1 MNYAVKLGL
10 LVFPLTLAPDSDVSA
25 LRIYPYEIVMPQYPN
40 VVSSKLPAVSTSIFS
55 VMSKLAHEHQAI
67 NLSQG
72 FPGFDCDPE
81 LKSLVEKYMRA
92 GHNQY
97 APMPGVMVL
106 REAIAEKT
114 EFLYSAQY
122 DPETEISISAGAT
135 QAIFTAI
142 SALVKEGDEV
152 IIIEPAY
159 DCYAPAVELAGGK
172 CVFFQMDPLH
182 YSINWSEFQKLIN
195 PRTRMILIN
204 TPHNPSGAVLSA
216 ADMQKLEKLTRNSDI
231 LILSDEV
238 YEHIVFDGIEHQS
251 VARFPGLAERSI
263 IISSFG
269 KTYHATGWK
278 VGYCLAPARLMAE
291 FRKVHQ
297 FLVFSVNTP
306 IQYAYAEFIKRKDG
320 YLGLPAFY
328 QEKRDMFGK
337 LFAGS
342 RFRFEPS
349 RGTYFQLLN
358 YSAISDEKDVDFAR
372 RLTIENGVASIPVS
386 VFYHKKTESKV
397 LRFCFAKSNDE
408 MERAAEKLLRL

>member
-122 DPETEISISAGAT
+122 DPETEITITAGAT

-142 SALVKEGDEV
+142 SALVKDGDEV

-172 CVFFQMDPLH
+172 CVF
-182 YSINWSEFQKLIN
+182 SKWIRCITAS
-195 PRTRMILIN
+195 T
-204 TPHNPSGAVLSA
+204 G
-216 ADMQKLEKLTRNSDI
+216 RN
-231 LILSDEV
+231 
-238 YEHIVFDGIEHQS
+238 F
-251 VARFPGLAERSI
+251 
-263 IISSFG
+263 
-269 KTYHATGWK
+269 K
-278 VGYCLAPARLMAE
+278 
-291 FRKVHQ
+291 
-297 FLVFSVNTP
+297 N
-306 IQYAYAEFIKRKDG
+306 
-320 YLGLPAFY
+320 
-328 QEKRDMFGK
+328 
-337 LFAGS
+337 
-342 RFRFEPS
+342 
-349 RGTYFQLLN
+349 
-358 YSAISDEKDVDFAR
+358 
-372 RLTIENGVASIPVS
+372 
-386 VFYHKKTESKV
+386 
-397 LRFCFAKSNDE
+397 
-408 MERAAEKLLRL
+408 